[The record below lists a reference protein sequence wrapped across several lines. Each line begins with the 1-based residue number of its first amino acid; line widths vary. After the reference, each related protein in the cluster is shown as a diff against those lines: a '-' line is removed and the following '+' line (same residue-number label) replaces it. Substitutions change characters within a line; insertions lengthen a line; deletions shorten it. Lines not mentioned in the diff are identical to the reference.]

1 VIDALTNILKLAAFL
16 WLGGVVFVAVGMAV
30 VNALQDA

>member
-1 VIDALTNILKLAAFL
+1 MADLLNILQLAALL
-16 WLGGVVFVAVGMAV
+16 WLGGVVFVAVGVAV